1 MNKQRRTS
9 LQEAS
14 RLFDRATEIISDAR
28 DDEQYC
34 LDNLPENLQNSER
47 YENMENAV
55 DYLEDALDRIDEAR
69 SYICEA
75 VA

>member
-1 MNKQRRTS
+1 MNKERRGS
-9 LQEAS
+9 LKEATA
-14 RLFDRATEIISDAR
+14 LLDQAADIITVAR

-47 YENMENAV
+47 YENMEKAV
-55 DYLEDALDRIDEAR
+55 DDLEEALDRIDDVK
-69 SYICEA
+69 SCISEA